1 MPLPLLSG
9 KAPLRCNGGEF
20 LQSFRRICI
29 QQFFPPLGVDNLY
42 LLRVSLEHN
51 TAALALGQ
59 GAQSGKISASEQN
72 GTSDNG
78 VRAMCGPGSQPEDR
92 PLCFFLCL
100 GKSSDQRFQRLPL
113 QQGLSSSSAS
123 SPSRTVS
130 FRPGRLWSRQGTA
143 CASHRALTSAERVT
157 TTRAARAGVAVNS
170 SARQSRGRPPKS
182 ASSLLEP
189 NRRASPDAMMTHPTG
204 RWAFFLHNSVIE
216 SFLLNLPDLRQS
228 FQWHY
233 KGFCDKIKVAIEKR
247 EVLRMMTIREYK
259 RAESLEEAWQLNQKR
274 NNRVIGGMIWL
285 KMENINVGTAIDL
298 SGLGLD
304 KIEETAEGFS
314 IGAMVPLRQIEL
326 HEGLNAYTDGAVRE
340 SVRHIVGVQL
350 RNLATVG
357 GSIYSRFGFSDVLT
371 MFLALNASVEL
382 YKGGIVPLLEYAQ
395 RPYDRDILVRVI
407 VPKEQA
413 AFCYQSVRNSQTDFP
428 VLTCAAAKTAGGFR
442 VAIGARPG
450 KAVLYTLQPNAA
462 ETPELTAARF
472 AAEVRA
478 NIRTESNMRG
488 SAEYRNH
495 LAGVLVKRAVLKLE
509 GNR

>member
-1 MPLPLLSG
+1 
-9 KAPLRCNGGEF
+9 
-20 LQSFRRICI
+20 
-29 QQFFPPLGVDNLY
+29 
-42 LLRVSLEHN
+42 
-51 TAALALGQ
+51 
-59 GAQSGKISASEQN
+59 
-72 GTSDNG
+72 
-78 VRAMCGPGSQPEDR
+78 
-92 PLCFFLCL
+92 
-100 GKSSDQRFQRLPL
+100 
-113 QQGLSSSSAS
+113 
-123 SPSRTVS
+123 
-130 FRPGRLWSRQGTA
+130 
-143 CASHRALTSAERVT
+143 
-157 TTRAARAGVAVNS
+157 
-170 SARQSRGRPPKS
+170 
-182 ASSLLEP
+182 
-189 NRRASPDAMMTHPTG
+189 
-204 RWAFFLHNSVIE
+204 
-216 SFLLNLPDLRQS
+216 
-228 FQWHY
+228 
-233 KGFCDKIKVAIEKR
+233 
-247 EVLRMMTIREYK
+247 MMTIREYK

-304 KIEETAEGFS
+304 KIEETVRELFHRGH
-314 IGAMVPLRQIEL
+314 GAPAADRAPR
-326 HEGLNAYTDGAVRE
+326 GLNAYTDGAVRE

-382 YKGGIVPLLEYAQ
+382 YKGGIVPLSEYAQ